1 MAVNGATLDAF
12 HAGCRLAMEYQDE
25 EGGIDGGLFLAAV
38 HLMLVSALKE
48 LPAER
53 QLIRAEEFSQKLLEA
68 ARKNIARRRSVTTHR
83 ERRGPHVNLQS
94 GS

>member
-1 MAVNGATLDAF
+1 M
-12 HAGCRLAMEYQDE
+12 
-25 EGGIDGGLFLAAV
+25 AAV

-68 ARKNIARRRSVTTHR
+68 VRKNIAS
-83 ERRGPHVNLQS
+83 
-94 GS
+94 